1 MSCLSQAF
9 DIGCRNDASQV
20 VGDCS
25 MVASSDDDT
34 CVTRCRIACNR
45 PLAAQ
50 ILQSIRPGFIVAP
63 SAPRCIILTRSPSSS
78 PTAAYPSHTGS
89 DFMNQCFRFSS
100 VINSRMSPPLCPSL
114 QVFFPRCH
122 HSRHCQRR
130 QMHHTCKWNPR
141 SASIMGDY
149 LAQPT
154 FVTPSHLRVESN
166 TKHTGE

>member
-34 CVTRCRIACNR
+34 CVTLCRTACNR

-50 ILQSIRPGFIVAP
+50 ILQSIRPGFILSP
-63 SAPRCIILTRSPSSS
+63 SPSRCIILTRSPSSS

-89 DFMNQCFRFSS
+89 DFMNHCFRFSS
-100 VINSRMSPPLCPSL
+100 VINSRMSPPPLPFPPGVFPPVSPFAPLSKTPNASYLQVEPSL
-114 QVFFPRCH
+114 RFNH
-122 HSRHCQRR
+122 
-130 QMHHTCKWNPR
+130 
-141 SASIMGDY
+141 G
-149 LAQPT
+149 
-154 FVTPSHLRVESN
+154 
-166 TKHTGE
+166 